1 MMAGGEMPAGAV
13 VEAESPAAAQPRRPG
28 GFFNPYAQI
37 ALGAV
42 LVTAS
47 ELLLK
52 KGATAAAGSSWLGID
67 ALGSWWTWGGI
78 VTYVLSFASWLY
90 VLRFVPLGLAFG
102 LINGVHVLVPLA
114 SWVFLHEAVS
124 GRRWAGIALVLAG
137 IVLIAGNVAKAEEK
151 L

>member
-1 MMAGGEMPAGAV
+1 MGGDSGAG
-13 VEAESPAAAQPRRPG
+13 VEAAASMPVPRRG
-28 GFFNPYAQI
+28 WFFLPYVQI
-37 ALGAV
+37 GIGAV

-52 KGATAAAGSSWLGID
+52 KGAASAPGASWTGVN
-67 ALGSWWTWGGI
+67 ALASAWTWGGV

-90 VLRFVPLGLAFG
+90 VLRFVPLGIAFA
-102 LINGVHVLVPLA
+102 LINGVHVLVPVG
-114 SWVFLHEAVS
+114 SWWLLGEAVS

-137 IVLIAGNVAKAEEK
+137 IVLIARDAARAEER

>member
-1 MMAGGEMPAGAV
+1 MMAG
-13 VEAESPAAAQPRRPG
+13 AESVATEAPLAADAPVPARRPR
-28 GFFNPYAQI
+28 GFLNPYLQI
-37 ALGAV
+37 AIGAV

-52 KGATAAAGSSWLGID
+52 KGATAAAGNSWFGID

-90 VLRFVPLGLAFG
+90 VLRYVPLGLAFG

-114 SWVFLHEAVS
+114 SWAFLHEAVS
-124 GRRWAGIALVLAG
+124 GRRWSGIALVLAG
-137 IVLIAGNVAKAEEK
+137 IVLIAQNVAKAEEK